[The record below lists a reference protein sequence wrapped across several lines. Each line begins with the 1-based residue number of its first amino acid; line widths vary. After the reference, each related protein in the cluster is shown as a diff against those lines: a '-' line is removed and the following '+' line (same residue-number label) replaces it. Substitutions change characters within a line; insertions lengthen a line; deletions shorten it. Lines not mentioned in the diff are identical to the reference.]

1 MACMSAFPLQR
12 DVEYPESDG
21 QPMAETDLHRDEMYD
36 LIEGLALR
44 YLNVPDV
51 YVSGNLFFYY
61 VQGDPRAVVAPDVF
75 LVRGV
80 PKRKRRIYK
89 LWEEGRVPSLVIEV
103 TSDST
108 KEEDFDKKKSV
119 YRRLGV
125 EEYFLHDPYE
135 NYLSPP
141 LQGYRLVNGRYQPL
155 SPRPDGS
162 LRSRITGLDLH
173 VEGEKLRLVDAATKK
188 PLPWGEELTA
198 ALNRETAARELAE
211 ERASRAEERANLEAA
226 AREQAEERA
235 NWAEERASRAEH
247 RANREAAARQSL
259 EEELNRLRREVEEK
273 ERSE

>member
-1 MACMSAFPLQR
+1 MARMSAFPLQR

-21 QPMAETDLHRDEMYD
+21 QPMAETDLHRDEMFD

-44 YLNVPDV
+44 YLNVPDI

-80 PKRKRRIYK
+80 PKMKRGTYK

-108 KEEDFDKKKSV
+108 KDEDLDKKKSV

-125 EEYFLHDPYE
+125 EEYFLHDPCQ

-173 VEGEKLRLVDAATKK
+173 VEGQKLRLVDAVTNK

-211 ERASRAEERANLEAA
+211 ERASRAEERANREAA
-226 AREQAEERA
+226 ARELAEE
-235 NWAEERASRAEH
+235 

-259 EEELNRLRREVEEK
+259 EEELNRLRREIEGK
-273 ERSE
+273 QRSE